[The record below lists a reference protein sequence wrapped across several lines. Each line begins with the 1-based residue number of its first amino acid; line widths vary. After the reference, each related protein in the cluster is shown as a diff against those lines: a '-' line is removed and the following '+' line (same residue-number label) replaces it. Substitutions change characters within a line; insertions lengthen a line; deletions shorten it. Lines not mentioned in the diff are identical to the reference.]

1 MSHQI
6 LLLPAMLTLGL
17 AISQHR
23 DQLPCRTVRH
33 QAGRVRVPVPSL
45 LGEGCPTAQSR
56 SKGWRT
62 QERFELLSTHQTVQ
76 KPAYPTLLFPFYTRN
91 TGLEM
96 NQDHSTRDRGTSPDP
111 GSMSPI
117 FWELLGE
124 RSWERLPCTD
134 SPGHSSPPQLGS
146 WTWPACLLEFPHSV
160 QPGQMPPCPESLPLA
175 LLADS
180 FGCSSSGSRPFHPS
194 PC

>member
-1 MSHQI
+1 MSHSPEPEQR
-6 LLLPAMLTLGL
+6 LEDPGK
-17 AISQHR
+17 
-23 DQLPCRTVRH
+23 
-33 QAGRVRVPVPSL
+33 VRVLP
-45 LGEGCPTAQSR
+45 
-56 SKGWRT
+56 WY
-62 QERFELLSTHQTVQ
+62 LLSTHQTVQ

-96 NQDHSTRDRGTSPDP
+96 NQDHSTRDRGTSPHP

-124 RSWERLPCTD
+124 RSWERLPCTN